1 MCERLFDI
9 VILVYGYEQ
18 DEVQMIA
25 SITNVGYINY
35 LAQNALK
42 VC

>member
-1 MCERLFDI
+1 
-9 VILVYGYEQ
+9 
-18 DEVQMIA
+18 MIA

-35 LAQNALK
+35 LAQDALK